1 MTTDCWAWGSAVQR
15 SAENI
20 RLEHSR
26 GLRCNII
33 ANKLVVDIS
42 WLIYNGYIPVVKV
55 DIGFGLN
62 LMSSFFS
69 QITRNIT
76 STRHQD
82 ISVIQLC
89 CIQAIGIDGI

>member
-1 MTTDCWAWGSAVQR
+1 MVDIMVIYQWSM
-15 SAENI
+15 
-20 RLEHSR
+20 
-26 GLRCNII
+26 
-33 ANKLVVDIS
+33 VDIS
-42 WLIYNGYIPVVKV
+42 
-55 DIGFGLN
+55 FGLN
-62 LMSSFFS
+62 LMSSSFF